1 MPPSYNEVTA
11 WTPDQLRFIANGLF
25 AMKARLDAEAPKAG
39 NPVLNLTGAEWTG
52 KARGPADDRAEAIT
66 RWLRGVA
73 DEYGDL
79 ADAMNRGAFSIEGAV
94 TALEN
99 GTTSSESQGYVLNRG
114 SREYEVTFEKAKA
127 PPGAEYD
134 ANVAFQHQTALRN
147 LGIAADQAVSDTSAA
162 VNSAL
167 AALSGITPA
176 SISTSSGSMTRVSNQ
191 VDAFREVYDRV
202 PVSDNDWRIAAA
214 LDPHSYNPKN
224 KGAPPV
230 VSVIKIDPVPGQG
243 VVATGLFIPSE
254 RVVSGLNFSE
264 FELKRN
270 LGDARGFDPN
280 FAPEDARVSYFIDY
294 ENGVIVARQNPSV
307 DEDGNVKTGT
317 PSVHA
322 GQLPDGTVAI
332 KYDASDPLAP
342 PHTEDIGWSVRGQTI
357 VTPGADGASVSGE
370 RTDFPSMETY
380 QYMPDGRTRI
390 MFQDDAGDHTE
401 YGPLRDLPSQ
411 HHYGQYTSDL
421 SRFPK
426 DAGSVVYG
434 PPPHPIDEMTEF
446 GGADDPPRVNQAK

>member
-167 AALSGITPA
+167 AALGGITPV
-176 SISTSSGSMTRVSNQ
+176 SIATSSGSMTRAANQ
-191 VDAFREVYDRV
+191 VDAFREVYGRV
-202 PVSDNDWRIAAA
+202 PVGENDWRMAAA

-230 VSVIKIDPVPGQG
+230 VSVIKINPVPGQG

-294 ENGVIVARQNPSV
+294 ENGVIVARQTLRSMRMATSRPEHLSSMRANCTTVPWQSNMTRPIPWRHLIQRTSV
-307 DEDGNVKTGT
+307 GVYGARPLSRRAPTVPAYRVK
-317 PSVHA
+317 
-322 GQLPDGTVAI
+322 
-332 KYDASDPLAP
+332 
-342 PHTEDIGWSVRGQTI
+342 
-357 VTPGADGASVSGE
+357 E
-370 RTDFPSMETY
+370 RTFPRWR
-380 QYMPDGRTRI
+380 RTS
-390 MFQDDAGDHTE
+390 TC
-401 YGPLRDLPSQ
+401 L
-411 HHYGQYTSDL
+411 T
-421 SRFPK
+421 
-426 DAGSVVYG
+426 VVL
-434 PPPHPIDEMTEF
+434 E
-446 GGADDPPRVNQAK
+446 